1 MQDLLIVC
9 LMACAMEGILYALM
23 PEKVQ
28 EAMRIVVQMKPE
40 ILRAGGLIVAAAA
53 VTGIVLIR
61 G

>member
-1 MQDLLIVC
+1 MQELLIAC